1 MPTAA
6 TPSAALEYIEG
17 VDSIT
22 TGVVLRRFK

>member
-22 TGVVLRRFK
+22 NGVVLQRF